1 MTVRPPVAEW
11 RWIESFAAQF
21 KVNGVT
27 PGMEC
32 IVLSESASRP
42 DLVETSLLA
51 LESLGAKP
59 FEVVMRTPANPGPV
73 AIRSTGTSLALNGLA
88 GAIGSLSS
96 VPFVVDCTVEGM
108 LHAKELG
115 PILSSGTSILMVSLE
130 HPEVY
135 ERMRHD
141 PVMAERV
148 TAAHELMKRSKTM
161 RATSEFGTDLTVEL
175 AGAFTAGS
183 TGVISGPGSIA
194 HWPGGLVLAFP
205 AKGTVNGTVV
215 LAPGDINLTFK
226 HYITEPITMRI
237 ENDYVV
243 EIKGNGYQAELM
255 RSYLEAFDADA
266 YATSHVGFGMN
277 TGARW
282 DFLELYDRSD
292 INGTEARA
300 FGGNF
305 LFSTGANENADRFTA
320 GHFDLPMRNHSV
332 WLDDHQVVDKG
343 TLVGVAAGEAN

>member
-1 MTVRPPVAEW
+1 MTTRPPVAEW
-11 RWIESFAAQF
+11 RWIESFARHFA
-21 KVNGVT
+21 VNGVT
-27 PGMEC
+27 AGMEC
-32 IVLSESASRP
+32 IVLSESASRA
-42 DLVETSLLA
+42 DLVETSILA

-73 AIRSTGTSLALNGLA
+73 AFRSTGTSLALNGLQ
-88 GAIGSLSS
+88 GAIGALSS

-135 ERMRHD
+135 ERMVHD

-148 TAAHELMKRSKTM
+148 TAAHDLMTRSKVM
-161 RATSEFGTDLTVEL
+161 RATSEAGTDITVEL

-205 AKGTVNGTVV
+205 APHTVNGTVV

-226 HYITEPITMRI
+226 HYVTEHITMRI
-237 ENDYVV
+237 EDDYLV
-243 EIKGNGYQAELM
+243 ELKGNGYQAELM
-255 RSYLEAFDADA
+255 RSYLSAFDRDA
-266 YATSHVGFGMN
+266 YATSHVGWGMN
-277 TGARW
+277 TAARW
-282 DFLELYDRSD
+282 DFLELYDRSE

-300 FGGNF
+300 FAGNF
-305 LFSTGANENADRFTA
+305 LFSTGANENAKRFTA

-332 WLDDHQVVDKG
+332 WLDDHQVVDRG
-343 TLVGVAAGEAN
+343 TLVGVAAGQA

>member
-1 MTVRPPVAEW
+1 MTTRPPLAEW
-11 RWIESFAAQF
+11 RWIESFARHFA
-21 KVNGVT
+21 VNGVT

-32 IVLSESASRP
+32 IVLSESGSRA
-42 DLVETSLLA
+42 DLVEISILA
-51 LESLGAKP
+51 LESLGARP

-73 AIRSTGTSLALNGLA
+73 AIRSTGASQAIAGIE
-88 GAIGSLSS
+88 GAIKALSS
-96 VPFVVDCTVEGM
+96 VPFVVDCTMEGM

-115 PILSSGTSILMVSLE
+115 PILSSGTSILMVSYE

-135 ERMRHD
+135 ERMVHD

-148 TAAHELMKRSKTM
+148 HATHELMKASKTM
-161 RATSEFGTDLTVEL
+161 RATSEWGTDVSVEL

-205 AKGTVNGTVV
+205 APGTVNGTIV

-226 HYITEPITMRI
+226 HYITDPISLTSVD
-237 ENDYVV
+237 DYVT
-243 EIKGNGYQAELM
+243 EIKGDSYQAELM
-255 RSYLEAFDADA
+255 RSYIEAFDADA
-266 YATSHVGFGMN
+266 YATSHIGFGMN

-300 FGGNF
+300 FAGNF
-305 LFSTGANENADRFTA
+305 LYSTGANENANRFTA

-332 WLDDHQVVDKG
+332 WLDDHQVVDRG
-343 TLVGVAAGEAN
+343 VLVGVAAGEEA

>member
-1 MTVRPPVAEW
+1 MTTRPPVAEW
-11 RWIESFAAQF
+11 RWIETFARHFA
-21 KVNGVT
+21 VNGVT

-32 IVLSESASRP
+32 VVLSESASRA
-42 DLVETSLLA
+42 DLVETSILA

-73 AIRSTGTSLALNGLA
+73 AFRSTGTSLALNGLQ
-88 GAIGSLSS
+88 GAIGALSS

-135 ERMRHD
+135 ERMVHD

-148 TAAHELMKRSKTM
+148 TAAHELMTRSKTM
-161 RATSEFGTDLTVEL
+161 RATSEAGTDITVEL

-205 AKGTVNGTVV
+205 APHTVHGTVV

-226 HYITEPITMRI
+226 HYITEHITMRI
-237 ENDYVV
+237 EDDYVV
-243 EIKGNGYQAELM
+243 ELKGNGYQAELM
-255 RSYLEAFDADA
+255 RSYLSAFDRDA
-266 YATSHVGFGMN
+266 YATSHVGWGMN
-277 TGARW
+277 TAARW
-282 DFLELYDRSD
+282 DFLELYDRSE

-300 FGGNF
+300 FAGNF
-305 LFSTGANENADRFTA
+305 LFSTGANENAKRFTA

-332 WLDDHQVVDKG
+332 WLDDHQVVDRG
-343 TLVGVAAGEAN
+343 TLVGVAAGEGI

>member
-1 MTVRPPVAEW
+1 MSTRPPVAEW
-11 RWIESFAAQF
+11 RWIESFAKQF
-21 KVNGVT
+21 AVNGVH

-32 IVLSESASRP
+32 IVLSETASRA

-59 FEVVMRTPANPGPV
+59 MEVVMRTPANPGPV
-73 AIRSTGTSLALNGLA
+73 AIRSTGTTLALNGLKT
-88 GAIGSLSS
+88 AINALSS
-96 VPFVVDCTVEGM
+96 VPLVIDCTVEGM
-108 LHAKELG
+108 LHARELG
-115 PILSSGTSILMVSLE
+115 SILSSGTSILMVSLE

-135 ERMRHD
+135 ERMVHD

-148 TAAHELMKRSKTM
+148 RAAHALMDQSTVM
-161 RATSEFGTDLTVEL
+161 RAVSEAGTDVSVQL

-183 TGVISGPGSIA
+183 TGVVSGPGSIA

-205 AKGTVNGTVV
+205 ASGTVNGTVV

-226 HYITEPITMRI
+226 HYVTEPITLHI
-237 ENDYVV
+237 EQDYVTAI
-243 EIKGNGYQAELM
+243 EGDGYQAELM
-255 RSYLEAFDADA
+255 RSYLAAFDADA

-277 TGARW
+277 SAARW

-300 FGGNF
+300 FAGNF
-305 LFSTGANENADRFTA
+305 LFSTGANENAQRFTA

-332 WLDDHQVVDKG
+332 FLDDHRVVDKG
-343 TLVGVAAGEAN
+343 VLVGVAAGKDV

>member
-1 MTVRPPVAEW
+1 MTTRPPVAEW
-11 RWIESFAAQF
+11 RWIETFARHFA
-21 KVNGVT
+21 VNGVT

-32 IVLSESASRP
+32 VVLSESASRA
-42 DLVETSLLA
+42 DLVETSILA

-73 AIRSTGTSLALNGLA
+73 AFRSTGTSLALNGLQ
-88 GAIGSLSS
+88 GAIGALSS

-135 ERMRHD
+135 ERMVHD

-148 TAAHELMKRSKTM
+148 TAAHELMTRSKTM
-161 RATSEFGTDLTVEL
+161 RATSEAGTDITVEL

-205 AKGTVNGTVV
+205 APHTVHGTVV

-226 HYITEPITMRI
+226 HYITEHITMRI
-237 ENDYVV
+237 EDDYVV
-243 EIKGNGYQAELM
+243 ELKGNGYQAELM
-255 RSYLEAFDADA
+255 RSYLSAFDREA
-266 YATSHVGFGMN
+266 YATSHVGWGMN
-277 TGARW
+277 TAARW
-282 DFLELYDRSD
+282 DFLELYDRSE

-300 FGGNF
+300 FAGNF
-305 LFSTGANENADRFTA
+305 LFSTGANENAKRFTA

-332 WLDDHQVVDKG
+332 WLDDHQVVDRG
-343 TLVGVAAGEAN
+343 TLVGVAAGEGI

>member
-1 MTVRPPVAEW
+1 MTTRPPVAEW
-11 RWIESFAAQF
+11 RWIETFARHFA
-21 KVNGVT
+21 VNGVT

-32 IVLSESASRP
+32 VVLSESASRA
-42 DLVETSLLA
+42 DLVETSILA

-73 AIRSTGTSLALNGLA
+73 AFRSTGTSLALNGLQ
-88 GAIGSLSS
+88 GAIGALSS

-135 ERMRHD
+135 ERMVHD

-148 TAAHELMKRSKTM
+148 TAAHELMTRSKTM
-161 RATSEFGTDLTVEL
+161 RATSEAGTDITVEL

-205 AKGTVNGTVV
+205 APHTVNGTVV

-226 HYITEPITMRI
+226 HYITEHITMRI
-237 ENDYVV
+237 EDDYVV
-243 EIKGNGYQAELM
+243 ELKGNGYQAELM
-255 RSYLEAFDADA
+255 RSYLSAFDREA
-266 YATSHVGFGMN
+266 YATSHVGWGMN
-277 TGARW
+277 TAARW
-282 DFLELYDRSD
+282 DFLELYDRSE

-300 FGGNF
+300 FAGNF
-305 LFSTGANENADRFTA
+305 LFSTGANENAKRFTA

-332 WLDDHQVVDKG
+332 WLDDHQVVDRG
-343 TLVGVAAGEAN
+343 TLVGVAAGEGI

>member
-1 MTVRPPVAEW
+1 MTTRPPVAEW
-11 RWIESFAAQF
+11 RWIETFARHFA
-21 KVNGVT
+21 VNGVT

-32 IVLSESASRP
+32 VVLSESASRA
-42 DLVETSLLA
+42 DLVETSILA

-73 AIRSTGTSLALNGLA
+73 AFRSTGTSLALNGLQ
-88 GAIGSLSS
+88 GAIGALSS

-135 ERMRHD
+135 ERMVHD

-148 TAAHELMKRSKTM
+148 TAAHELMTKSKTM
-161 RATSEFGTDLTVEL
+161 RATSEAGTDITVEL

-183 TGVISGPGSIA
+183 TGVIAGPGSIA
-194 HWPGGLVLAFP
+194 HWPGGLVLAVP
-205 AKGTVNGTVV
+205 APHTVNGTVV

-226 HYITEPITMRI
+226 HYITEHISMRI
-237 ENDYVV
+237 EDDYLV
-243 EIKGNGYQAELM
+243 ELKGNGYQAELM
-255 RSYLEAFDADA
+255 RSYLSAFDADA
-266 YATSHVGFGMN
+266 YATSHVGWGMN
-277 TGARW
+277 TAARW
-282 DFLELYDRSD
+282 DFLELYDRSE

-300 FGGNF
+300 FAGNF
-305 LFSTGANENADRFTA
+305 LFSTGANENAKRFTA

-332 WLDDHQVVDKG
+332 WLDDHQVVDRG
-343 TLVGVAAGEAN
+343 RLVGVAAGEGV

>member
-1 MTVRPPVAEW
+1 MTTRPPVAEW
-11 RWIESFAAQF
+11 RWIETFARHFA
-21 KVNGVT
+21 VNGVT

-32 IVLSESASRP
+32 VVLSESASRA
-42 DLVETSLLA
+42 DLVETSILA

-73 AIRSTGTSLALNGLA
+73 AFRSTGTSLALNGLQ
-88 GAIGSLSS
+88 GAIGALSS

-135 ERMRHD
+135 ERMVHD

-148 TAAHELMKRSKTM
+148 TAAHELMTRSKTM
-161 RATSEFGTDLTVEL
+161 RATSEAGTDITVEL

-205 AKGTVNGTVV
+205 APHTVNGTVV

-226 HYITEPITMRI
+226 HYITEHITMHI
-237 ENDYVV
+237 EDDYVV
-243 EIKGNGYQAELM
+243 ELKGNGYQAELM
-255 RSYLEAFDADA
+255 RSYLSAFDRDA
-266 YATSHVGFGMN
+266 YATSHVGWGMN
-277 TGARW
+277 TAARW
-282 DFLELYDRSD
+282 DFLELYDRSE

-300 FGGNF
+300 FAGNF
-305 LFSTGANENADRFTA
+305 LFSTGANENAKRFTA

-332 WLDDHQVVDKG
+332 WLDDHQVVDRG
-343 TLVGVAAGEAN
+343 TLVGVAAGEGI

>member
-1 MTVRPPVAEW
+1 MTIRPPVAEW
-11 RWIESFAAQF
+11 RWIESFARHFA
-21 KVNGVT
+21 VNGVM

-32 IVLSESASRP
+32 IVLSESASRA
-42 DLVETSLLA
+42 DLVETSILA

-73 AIRSTGTSLALNGLA
+73 AFRSTGTSLALNGLQ
-88 GAIGSLSS
+88 GAIGALSS

-135 ERMRHD
+135 ERMVHD

-148 TAAHELMKRSKTM
+148 TAAHELMTRSRVM
-161 RATSEFGTDLTVEL
+161 RATSEAGTDITVEL

-205 AKGTVNGTVV
+205 APHAVNGTVV

-226 HYITEPITMRI
+226 HYVTEHITMRI
-237 ENDYVV
+237 EDDYLV
-243 EIKGNGYQAELM
+243 ELKGSGYQAELM
-255 RSYLEAFDADA
+255 RSYLSAFDQDA
-266 YATSHVGFGMN
+266 YATSHVGWGMN
-277 TGARW
+277 TAARW
-282 DFLELYDRSD
+282 DFLELYDRSE

-300 FGGNF
+300 FAGNF
-305 LFSTGANENADRFTA
+305 LFSTGANENAKRFTA

-332 WLDDHQVVDKG
+332 WLDDHQVVDRG
-343 TLVGVAAGEAN
+343 QLVGVAAGQA

>member
-1 MTVRPPVAEW
+1 MTTRPPVAEW
-11 RWIESFAAQF
+11 RWIETFARHFA
-21 KVNGVT
+21 VNGVT

-32 IVLSESASRP
+32 VVLSESASRA
-42 DLVETSLLA
+42 DLVETSILA
-51 LESLGAKP
+51 LESLGATP

-73 AIRSTGTSLALNGLA
+73 AFRSTGTSLALNGLQ
-88 GAIGSLSS
+88 GAIGALSS

-135 ERMRHD
+135 ERMVHD

-148 TAAHELMKRSKTM
+148 TAAHELMTRSKTM
-161 RATSEFGTDLTVEL
+161 RATSEAGTDITIEL

-205 AKGTVNGTVV
+205 APHTVHGTVV

-226 HYITEPITMRI
+226 HYITEHITMRI
-237 ENDYVV
+237 EDDYVV
-243 EIKGNGYQAELM
+243 ELKGSGYQAELM
-255 RSYLEAFDADA
+255 RSYLSAFDADA
-266 YATSHVGFGMN
+266 YATSHVGWGMN
-277 TGARW
+277 TAARW
-282 DFLELYDRSD
+282 DFLELYDRSE

-300 FGGNF
+300 FAGNF
-305 LFSTGANENADRFTA
+305 LFSTGANENAKRFTA

-332 WLDDHQVVDKG
+332 WLDDHQVVDRG
-343 TLVGVAAGEAN
+343 TLAGVAAGEGV

>member
-1 MTVRPPVAEW
+1 MTTRPPVAEW
-11 RWIESFAAQF
+11 RWIETFARHFA
-21 KVNGVT
+21 VNGVT

-32 IVLSESASRP
+32 VVLSESASRA
-42 DLVETSLLA
+42 DLVETSILA

-73 AIRSTGTSLALNGLA
+73 AFRSTGTSLALNGLQ
-88 GAIGSLSS
+88 GAIGALSS

-135 ERMRHD
+135 ERMVHD

-148 TAAHELMKRSKTM
+148 TAAHELMTRSKTM
-161 RATSEFGTDLTVEL
+161 RATSEAGTDITIEL
-175 AGAFTAGS
+175 AGTFTAGS

-205 AKGTVNGTVV
+205 APHTVHGTVV

-226 HYITEPITMRI
+226 HYITEHITMRI
-237 ENDYVV
+237 EDDYVV
-243 EIKGNGYQAELM
+243 ELKGNGYQAELM
-255 RSYLEAFDADA
+255 RSYLSAFDREA
-266 YATSHVGFGMN
+266 YATSHVGWGMN
-277 TGARW
+277 TAARW
-282 DFLELYDRSD
+282 DFLELYDRSE

-300 FGGNF
+300 FAGNF
-305 LFSTGANENADRFTA
+305 LFSTGANENAQRFTA

-332 WLDDHQVVDKG
+332 WLDDHQVVDRG
-343 TLVGVAAGEAN
+343 TLVGVAAGEGI

>member
-1 MTVRPPVAEW
+1 MTTRPPLAEW
-11 RWIESFAAQF
+11 RWIESFARHFA
-21 KVNGVT
+21 VNGVT

-32 IVLSESASRP
+32 IVLSESGSRA
-42 DLVETSLLA
+42 DLVEISILA
-51 LESLGAKP
+51 LESLGARP

-73 AIRSTGTSLALNGLA
+73 AIRSTGASQAIAGIE
-88 GAIGSLSS
+88 GAIKALSS
-96 VPFVVDCTVEGM
+96 VPFVVDCTMEGM

-115 PILSSGTSILMVSLE
+115 PILSSGTSILMVSYE

-135 ERMRHD
+135 ERMVHD

-148 TAAHELMKRSKTM
+148 HAAHELMKASKTM
-161 RATSEFGTDLTVEL
+161 RATSEWGTDVTVEL

-205 AKGTVNGTVV
+205 APGTVNGTIV

-226 HYITEPITMRI
+226 HYITDPISLTI
-237 ENDYVV
+237 VDDYVT
-243 EIKGNGYQAELM
+243 EIKGDSYQAELM
-255 RSYLEAFDADA
+255 RSYIEAFDADA
-266 YATSHVGFGMN
+266 YATSHIGFGMN

-300 FGGNF
+300 FAGNF
-305 LFSTGANENADRFTA
+305 LYSTGANENANRFTA

-332 WLDDHQVVDKG
+332 WLDDHQVVDRG
-343 TLVGVAAGEAN
+343 VLVGVAAGEKA

>member
-1 MTVRPPVAEW
+1 MTTRPPVAEW
-11 RWIESFAAQF
+11 RWIETFARHFA
-21 KVNGVT
+21 VNGVT

-32 IVLSESASRP
+32 VVLSESASRA
-42 DLVETSLLA
+42 DLVETSILA
-51 LESLGAKP
+51 LESLGATP

-73 AIRSTGTSLALNGLA
+73 AFRSTGTSLALNGLQ
-88 GAIGSLSS
+88 GAIGALSS

-135 ERMRHD
+135 ERMVHD

-148 TAAHELMKRSKTM
+148 TAAHELMTRSKTM
-161 RATSEFGTDLTVEL
+161 RATSEAGTDITIEL

-205 AKGTVNGTVV
+205 APHTVHGTVV

-226 HYITEPITMRI
+226 HYITEHITMRI
-237 ENDYVV
+237 EDDYVV
-243 EIKGNGYQAELM
+243 ELKGSGYQAELM
-255 RSYLEAFDADA
+255 RSYLSAFDADA
-266 YATSHVGFGMN
+266 YATSHVGWGMN
-277 TGARW
+277 TAARW
-282 DFLELYDRSD
+282 DFLELYDRSE

-300 FGGNF
+300 FAGNF
-305 LFSTGANENADRFTA
+305 LFSTGANENAKRFTA

-332 WLDDHQVVDKG
+332 WLDDHQVVDRG
-343 TLVGVAAGEAN
+343 TLVGVAAGEGL

>member
-1 MTVRPPVAEW
+1 MSVRPPVAEW
-11 RWIESFAAQF
+11 RWIESFARHFA
-21 KVNGVT
+21 VNGVV
-27 PGMEC
+27 PGMEVV
-32 IVLSESASRP
+32 VLSETATRA
-42 DLVETSLLA
+42 DLVETSILA

-73 AIRSTGTSLALNGLA
+73 AIRSTGTSLAINQNQA
-88 GAIGSLSS
+88 AINALSN
-96 VPFVVDCTVEGM
+96 VPLVIDCTVEGM

-115 PILSSGTSILMVSLE
+115 AILSSGTSILMVSNE

-135 ERMRHD
+135 ERMVHD

-148 TAAHELMKRSKTM
+148 YVCHELMKASQVM
-161 RATSEFGTDLTVEL
+161 RATSEWGTDVSVSLP
-175 AGAFTAGS
+175 GAFTAGS
-183 TGVISGPGSIA
+183 TGVVDGPGSIA

-205 AKGTVNGTVV
+205 APGTVNGQIV

-226 HYITEPITMRI
+226 HYITEPITLVI
-237 ENDYVV
+237 ENDYVTD
-243 EIKGNGYQAELM
+243 IKGSGYQAELM

-266 YATSHVGFGMN
+266 YATSHIGFGLN

-282 DFLELYDRSD
+282 DFLELYDRMD

-305 LFSTGANENADRFTA
+305 LYSTGANETAGRFTA

-343 TLVGVAAGEAN
+343 VLVGAAAGGKK

>member
-1 MTVRPPVAEW
+1 MTTRPPVAEW
-11 RWIESFAAQF
+11 RWIESFARHFA
-21 KVNGVT
+21 VNGVT

-32 IVLSESASRP
+32 VVLSESASRA
-42 DLVETSLLA
+42 DLVETSILA

-73 AIRSTGTSLALNGLA
+73 AFRSTGTSLALNGLQ
-88 GAIGSLSS
+88 GAIGALSS

-135 ERMRHD
+135 ERMVHD

-148 TAAHELMKRSKTM
+148 TAAHDLMTKSKVM
-161 RATSEFGTDLTVEL
+161 RATSEAGTDITVEL

-205 AKGTVNGTVV
+205 APHTVNGTVV

-226 HYITEPITMRI
+226 HYVTEHITMRI
-237 ENDYVV
+237 EDDYLV
-243 EIKGNGYQAELM
+243 ELKGNGYQAELM
-255 RSYLEAFDADA
+255 RSYLSAFDRDA
-266 YATSHVGFGMN
+266 YATSHVGWGMN
-277 TGARW
+277 TAARW
-282 DFLELYDRSD
+282 DFLELYDRSE

-300 FGGNF
+300 FAGNF
-305 LFSTGANENADRFTA
+305 LFSTGANENAKRFTA

-332 WLDDHQVVDKG
+332 WLDDHQVVDRG
-343 TLVGVAAGEAN
+343 TLVGVAAGQA

>member
-1 MTVRPPVAEW
+1 MTTRPPVAEW
-11 RWIESFAAQF
+11 RWIETFARHFA
-21 KVNGVT
+21 VNGVT

-32 IVLSESASRP
+32 VVLSESASRA
-42 DLVETSLLA
+42 DLVETSILA

-73 AIRSTGTSLALNGLA
+73 AFRSTGTSLALNGLQ
-88 GAIGSLSS
+88 GAIGALSS

-135 ERMRHD
+135 ERMVHD

-148 TAAHELMKRSKTM
+148 TAAHELMTRSKTM
-161 RATSEFGTDLTVEL
+161 RATSEAGTDITVEL

-205 AKGTVNGTVV
+205 APHTVNGTVV

-226 HYITEPITMRI
+226 HYITEHISMRI
-237 ENDYVV
+237 EDDYLV
-243 EIKGNGYQAELM
+243 ELKGNGYQAELM
-255 RSYLEAFDADA
+255 RSYLSAFDADA
-266 YATSHVGFGMN
+266 YATSHVGWGMN
-277 TGARW
+277 TAARW
-282 DFLELYDRSD
+282 DFLELYDRSE

-300 FGGNF
+300 FAGNF
-305 LFSTGANENADRFTA
+305 LFSTGANENAKRFTA

-332 WLDDHQVVDKG
+332 WLDDHQVVDRG
-343 TLVGVAAGEAN
+343 RLVGVAAGEGV

>member
-1 MTVRPPVAEW
+1 MTTRPPVAEW
-11 RWIESFAAQF
+11 RWIETFARHFA
-21 KVNGVT
+21 VNGVT

-32 IVLSESASRP
+32 VVLSESASRA
-42 DLVETSLLA
+42 DLVETSILA

-73 AIRSTGTSLALNGLA
+73 AFRSTGTSLALNGLQ
-88 GAIGSLSS
+88 GAIGALSS

-135 ERMRHD
+135 ERMVHD

-148 TAAHELMKRSKTM
+148 TAAHELMTRSKTM
-161 RATSEFGTDLTVEL
+161 RATSEAGTDITVEL

-205 AKGTVNGTVV
+205 APHTVHGTVV

-226 HYITEPITMRI
+226 HYITEHITMHI
-237 ENDYVV
+237 EDDYVV
-243 EIKGNGYQAELM
+243 ELKGNGYQAELM
-255 RSYLEAFDADA
+255 RSYLSAFDRDA
-266 YATSHVGFGMN
+266 YATSHVGWGMN
-277 TGARW
+277 TAARW
-282 DFLELYDRSD
+282 DFLELYDRSE

-300 FGGNF
+300 FAGNF
-305 LFSTGANENADRFTA
+305 LFSTGANENAKRFTA

-332 WLDDHQVVDKG
+332 WLDDHQVVDRG
-343 TLVGVAAGEAN
+343 TLVGVAAGEGI

>member
-1 MTVRPPVAEW
+1 MTTRPPVAEW
-11 RWIESFAAQF
+11 RWIETFARHFA
-21 KVNGVT
+21 VNGVT

-32 IVLSESASRP
+32 VVLSESASRA
-42 DLVETSLLA
+42 DLVETSILA

-73 AIRSTGTSLALNGLA
+73 AFRSTGTSLALNGLQ
-88 GAIGSLSS
+88 GAIGALSS

-135 ERMRHD
+135 ERMVHD

-148 TAAHELMKRSKTM
+148 TAAHELMTRSKTM
-161 RATSEFGTDLTVEL
+161 RATSEAGTDITVEL

-205 AKGTVNGTVV
+205 APHTVNGTIV

-226 HYITEPITMRI
+226 HSITEHISMRI
-237 ENDYVV
+237 EDDYLV
-243 EIKGNGYQAELM
+243 ELKGNGYQAELM
-255 RSYLEAFDADA
+255 RSYLSAFDADA
-266 YATSHVGFGMN
+266 YATSHVGWGMN
-277 TGARW
+277 TAARW
-282 DFLELYDRSD
+282 DFLELYDRSE

-300 FGGNF
+300 FAGNF
-305 LFSTGANENADRFTA
+305 LFSTGANENAKRFTA

-332 WLDDHQVVDKG
+332 WLDDHQVVDRG
-343 TLVGVAAGEAN
+343 RLVGVAAGEGV

>member
-1 MTVRPPVAEW
+1 MTTRPPLAEW
-11 RWIESFAAQF
+11 RWIESFARHFA
-21 KVNGVT
+21 VNGVT

-32 IVLSESASRP
+32 IVLSESGSRA
-42 DLVETSLLA
+42 DLVEISILA
-51 LESLGAKP
+51 LESLGARP

-73 AIRSTGTSLALNGLA
+73 AIRSTGASQAIAGIE
-88 GAIGSLSS
+88 GAIKALSS
-96 VPFVVDCTVEGM
+96 VPFVVDCTMEGM

-115 PILSSGTSILMVSLE
+115 PILSSGTSILMVSYE

-135 ERMRHD
+135 ERMVHD

-148 TAAHELMKRSKTM
+148 HATHELMKASKTM
-161 RATSEFGTDLTVEL
+161 RATSEWGTDVSVEL

-205 AKGTVNGTVV
+205 APGAVNGTIV

-226 HYITEPITMRI
+226 HYITDPISLTI
-237 ENDYVV
+237 VDDYVT
-243 EIKGNGYQAELM
+243 EIKGDSYQAELM
-255 RSYLEAFDADA
+255 RSYIEAFDADA
-266 YATSHVGFGMN
+266 YATSHIGFGMN

-300 FGGNF
+300 FAGNF
-305 LFSTGANENADRFTA
+305 LFSTGANENAERFSVC
-320 GHFDLPMRNHSV
+320 HFDIPMRNCNV
-332 WLDDHQVVDKG
+332 FLDDHQVVDNG
-343 TLVGVAAGEAN
+343 RLVGVAAGEES

>member
-1 MTVRPPVAEW
+1 MTTRPPVAEW
-11 RWIESFAAQF
+11 RWIETFARHFA
-21 KVNGVT
+21 VNGVT

-32 IVLSESASRP
+32 VVLSESASRA
-42 DLVETSLLA
+42 DLVETSILA

-73 AIRSTGTSLALNGLA
+73 AFRSTGTSLALNGLQ
-88 GAIGSLSS
+88 GAIGALSS

-135 ERMRHD
+135 ERMVHD

-148 TAAHELMKRSKTM
+148 TAAHELMTRSKTM
-161 RATSEFGTDLTVEL
+161 RATSEAGTDITVEL

-205 AKGTVNGTVV
+205 APHTVNGTVV

-226 HYITEPITMRI
+226 HYITEHITMRI
-237 ENDYVV
+237 EDDYVV
-243 EIKGNGYQAELM
+243 ELKGTGYQAELM
-255 RSYLEAFDADA
+255 RSYLSAFDREA
-266 YATSHVGFGMN
+266 YATSHVGWGMN
-277 TGARW
+277 TAARW
-282 DFLELYDRSD
+282 DFLELYDRSE

-300 FGGNF
+300 FAGNF
-305 LFSTGANENADRFTA
+305 LFSTGANENAQRFTA

-332 WLDDHQVVDKG
+332 WLDDHQVVDRG
-343 TLVGVAAGEAN
+343 TLVGVAAGEGV